1 MSDTFAGLTRRV
13 NNLVHEQETAE
24 ELSYLVDEAK
34 EVGGDAADAI
44 IELALGEEHIEC
56 DAYDDNDDD
65 DDEMSV
71 VVEDDDYVDDED
83 TDEDDS
89 TGDESDED
97 IDAELDSLEDDVDE
111 DDDDTDLYEA
121 TKLTNEVFFL

>member
-56 DAYDDNDDD
+56 DAYDDDDDD

-71 VVEDDDYVDDED
+71 VVEDDDYVDDEES
-83 TDEDDS
+83 DENGAD
-89 TGDESDED
+89 DESDED
-97 IDAELDSLEDDVDE
+97 IDAELDSLEDEVDE
-111 DDDDTDLYEA
+111 DDGDTDLYEA

>member
-56 DAYDDNDDD
+56 DAYDDDD

-71 VVEDDDYVDDED
+71 VVEDDDYVDDEESD
-83 TDEDDS
+83 ENGTD
-89 TGDESDED
+89 DESDED
-97 IDAELDSLEDDVDE
+97 IDAELDSLEDEVDE